1 MQMTRLDVDVAGN
14 RPSRGINSVT
24 CMFIFSLSIGIVAL
38 VLGGVAISRTNSPAV
53 AVPSITNNFPVSP
66 IPAPVPTPVPT
77 PVPSPSNSTPTPP
90 GPAPPP
96 QQPPFVLTGQQSLL
110 VRNSNSG
117 SQSALYFLTFY
128 QNDAT
133 CSRAGLLYDPVAD
146 ILNIG
151 L

>member
-1 MQMTRLDVDVAGN
+1 MQRLDVDVAGN

-66 IPAPVPTPVPT
+66 IPAPVPTPVP
-77 PVPSPSNSTPTPP
+77 SPSNSTPTPP
-90 GPAPPP
+90 GPAPAP
-96 QQPPFVLTGQQSLL
+96 QQPPFILTGQQSLL

-133 CSRAGLLYDPVAD
+133 CSRAGQLYDPVAD
-146 ILNIG
+146 PLNIG